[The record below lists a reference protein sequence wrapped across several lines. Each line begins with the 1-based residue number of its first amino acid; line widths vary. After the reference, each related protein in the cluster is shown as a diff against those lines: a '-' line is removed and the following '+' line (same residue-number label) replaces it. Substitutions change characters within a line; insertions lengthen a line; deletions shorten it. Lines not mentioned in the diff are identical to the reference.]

1 MRAAHK
7 SVELQG
13 SRSDYARAT
22 DKARNQL
29 LFGDNLQGKSFPS
42 ASYMQPQVHSSN
54 KLNTDPDTRVS
65 TVGVDVPPAV
75 MPAKSHLAARIEQR
89 MAQRMQ
95 DSALQCE
102 RDAQTKPYLYKERDV
117 LLAHEDN
124 RRESL
129 RLREL
134 HGALSYTRAGI
145 YLHELYE

>member
-1 MRAAHK
+1 
-7 SVELQG
+7 
-13 SRSDYARAT
+13 
-22 DKARNQL
+22 
-29 LFGDNLQGKSFPS
+29 
-42 ASYMQPQVHSSN
+42 
-54 KLNTDPDTRVS
+54 
-65 TVGVDVPPAV
+65 
-75 MPAKSHLAARIEQR
+75 
-89 MAQRMQ
+89 MQ

-124 RRESL
+124 RRENL